1 MQLLSR
7 RGVFLTVQ
15 SEELPVTISQ
25 LFLILGKG
33 MPHKFLMC
41 LRLLMDFRWHGP

>member
-1 MQLLSR
+1 M
-7 RGVFLTVQ
+7 FLTVQ

-33 MPHKFLMC
+33 MPHEFLMC